1 MMTFWL
7 ILMFVSLTTL
17 IYGILTLRSLRR
29 DSETPAE

>member
-7 ILMFVSLTTL
+7 ILMFISLTTL

>member
-7 ILMFVSLTTL
+7 IQMFVSLTML

>member
-7 ILMFVSLTTL
+7 IQMFISLTML